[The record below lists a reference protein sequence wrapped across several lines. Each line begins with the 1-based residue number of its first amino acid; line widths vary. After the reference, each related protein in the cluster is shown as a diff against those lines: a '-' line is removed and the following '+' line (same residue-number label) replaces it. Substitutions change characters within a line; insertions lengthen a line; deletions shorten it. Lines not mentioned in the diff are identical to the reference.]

1 MRPIIRGFAAQSRT
15 KSKNRAETP
24 CATQKCINTNIHLNT
39 PPGGQKG
46 GSGGPNSG
54 NSFPY
59 EADHPSIG
67 VPILLLLKDG
77 PRSADPSRSGPGPL
91 PGRGG
96 AGPRGPPG
104 SGDELRAY
112 GPPGGPMI
120 LRHRYLPITKVRIK

>member
-77 PRSADPSRSGPGPL
+77 PRSADPSRSGPGT
-91 PGRGG
+91 PGGGGG
-96 AGPRGPPG
+96 ARAPGVPQDRGRAPG
-104 SGDELRAY
+104 LWPSGRTCGLY
-112 GPPGGPMI
+112 TSSSI
-120 LRHRYLPITKVRIK
+120 LTHN